1 MTNNKVQLLE
11 QNHKFPPNGG
21 ALRDKKDHKDYNA
34 LELLAGVDV
43 KVPTFQEGYSV
54 RRKYYP
60 NMKYKNQFATF
71 SCTGQAWS
79 LYKQVLQKIDTGEET
94 ELSAFSLYNPVAF
107 PGVGAYIRDPGLRTV
122 NYGVNKESTLPSP
135 SNEAE
140 MTRKFDFTPYA
151 QEAEFYKNRVTAFV
165 DTKDFNEI
173 ARVIF
178 LNHGMVSGWN
188 NHAVYFDEYGIGVNG
203 QKFLK
208 TMNSYGEGNDLY
220 LYESEKY
227 KLYSLWTA
235 IDVKNII
242 QSDNPNLLFSDLQQG
257 DSGKQVEKLLNALDQ
272 LNWRLPVKRSN
283 VFVYDDQ
290 VADLVMRFKLAN
302 TLDSKWGKLL
312 ERYLYKGREV
322 NAWDRKIVNNLIK

>member
-135 SNEAE
+135 STESE
-140 MTRKFDFTPYA
+140 MTRKFDFTPYTK
-151 QEAEFYKNRVTAFV
+151 EAEFYKNRVTAFV
-165 DTKDFNEI
+165 NTKNFDEI
-173 ARVIF
+173 ARMIF
-178 LNHGMVSGWN
+178 INHGVVSGWN
-188 NHAVYFDEYGIGVNG
+188 THAVYFDEYGVLNG
-203 QKFLK
+203 KRFLK

-220 LYESEKY
+220 LFESEKH
-227 KLYSLWTA
+227 KLFSIWTA
-235 IDVKNII
+235 IDLANINES
-242 QSDNPNLLFSDLQQG
+242 SDSNLLFSDLKLG
-257 DSGKQVEKLLNALDQ
+257 DTGRQVERLLNALSI
-272 LNWRLPVKRSN
+272 LGWRLTTQRT
-283 VFVYDDQ
+283 VYDLE
-290 VADLVMRFKLAN
+290 VAELVSGFKLAN
-302 TLDSKWGKLL
+302 NPYNYWQRMW
-312 ERYLYKGREV
+312 ERHYFKGREV
-322 NAWDRKIVNNLIK
+322 NADDRSVINKLLKWNKS